1 MPLPMPEPILAA
13 LNLGQIFGLIVF
25 TITVISWFVNLVQGN
40 QANGAPRPR
49 NRPKDPVQSEL
60 EKFLQEVVGG
70 KRPAEQNRSAPSA
83 VPQQKSSRSTNE
95 KKGAK
100 SKSQQQRPAKSGSG
114 AQRQGERVVQSTM
127 PTTNFDDGVRSHH
140 LQTTVEPGRIGAA
153 VQRDIDGAV
162 LQDLGSDR
170 SRETGQRADNPH
182 PLIVALRN
190 PAGVRQAILLN
201 EVLGKP
207 KALRSR

>member
-1 MPLPMPEPILAA
+1 MSLSMPEPILAA
-13 LNLGQIFGLIVF
+13 LDIGQIFWLIV
-25 TITVISWFVNLVQGN
+25 VAISVVSWIVNVVQGN
-40 QANGAPRPR
+40 PQNGAPRPQ

-70 KRPAEQNRSAPSA
+70 KRPA
-83 VPQQKSSRSTNE
+83 VPQQKQSRNANE
-95 KKGAK
+95 KKGGK
-100 SKSQQQRPAKSGSG
+100 SKQQRPAKSSSSS
-114 AQRQGERVVQSTM
+114 QRQGERVVQSVM
-127 PTTNFDDGVRSHH
+127 PTTNFDEGLRSQH

-162 LQDLGSDR
+162 LKDLGSDR

-182 PLIVALRN
+182 PLIAALRS
-190 PAGVRQAILLN
+190 PQGVRQAILLN

-207 KALRSR
+207 KALR

>member
-1 MPLPMPEPILAA
+1 MSLSMPEPILAA
-13 LNLGQIFGLIVF
+13 LDIGQIFWLIVVS
-25 TITVISWFVNLVQGN
+25 ISVVSWIVNVIQGN
-40 QANGAPRPR
+40 PQNGAPRPQ

-70 KRPAEQNRSAPSA
+70 KRPVEQNRPA
-83 VPQQKSSRSTNE
+83 VPQQKQSRNANE
-95 KKGAK
+95 KKGGKPKQQRSAK
-100 SKSQQQRPAKSGSG
+100 SNSSS
-114 AQRQGERVVQSTM
+114 QRQGERVVQSTM
-127 PTTNFDDGVRSHH
+127 PTTNFDDGVRSQH
-140 LQTTVEPGRIGAA
+140 LQTSMEPNRIEAA

-182 PLIVALRN
+182 PLVAVLRS
-190 PAGVRQAILLN
+190 PQGIRQAILLN

-207 KALRSR
+207 KALR

>member
-1 MPLPMPEPILAA
+1 MSLSMPEPILAA
-13 LNLGQIFGLIVF
+13 LDIGHIFWLIVVA
-25 TITVISWFVNLVQGN
+25 ISVVSWIVNVIQGN
-40 QANGAPRPR
+40 PQNGAPRPQ

-70 KRPAEQNRSAPSA
+70 KRPAEQNRSAPPA
-83 VPQQKSSRSTNE
+83 VPQQKQSRNANE
-95 KKGAK
+95 KKGGK
-100 SKSQQQRPAKSGSG
+100 SKQQRPAKSNASP
-114 AQRQGERVVQSTM
+114 QRQGERVVQSVM
-127 PTTNFDDGVRSHH
+127 PTTNFDDGLRSQH

-153 VQRDIDGAV
+153 VQLDIDGAV

-182 PLIVALRN
+182 PLIAALRS
-190 PAGVRQAILLN
+190 PQGVRQAILLN

-207 KALRSR
+207 KALR

>member
-1 MPLPMPEPILAA
+1 MSLSMPEPILAA
-13 LNLGQIFGLIVF
+13 LDIGQIFWLIV
-25 TITVISWFVNLVQGN
+25 VAISVVSWIVNVVQGN
-40 QANGAPRPR
+40 PQNGAPRPQ

-70 KRPAEQNRSAPSA
+70 KRPAEQNRPA
-83 VPQQKSSRSTNE
+83 VPQQKQSRNANE
-95 KKGAK
+95 KKDGK
-100 SKSQQQRPAKSGSG
+100 SKQQRPAKSSSSS
-114 AQRQGERVVQSTM
+114 QRQGERVVQSVM
-127 PTTNFDDGVRSHH
+127 PTTNFDEGLRSQH

-153 VQRDIDGAV
+153 IQRDIDGAV
-162 LQDLGSDR
+162 LKDLGSDR

-182 PLIVALRN
+182 PLIAALRN

-207 KALRSR
+207 KALR